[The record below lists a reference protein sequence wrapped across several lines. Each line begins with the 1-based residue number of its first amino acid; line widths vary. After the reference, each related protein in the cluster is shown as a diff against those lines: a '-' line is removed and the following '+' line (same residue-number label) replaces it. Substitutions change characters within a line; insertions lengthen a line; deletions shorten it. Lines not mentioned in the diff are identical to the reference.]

1 MTNCPLCSPAG
12 ENVLLKN
19 DLFRVIQV
27 NDADYPG
34 YFRVIANDHVKEM
47 SELSPEAQMRI
58 ISALSRIEKIVLEN
72 MRPTKVN
79 WAQLGNMVPHLHWH
93 LIARY
98 EDDAAFPDSIWSPR
112 HRQTDTE
119 VLAARKKLADFCAEL
134 IKDSSTEF

>member
-1 MTNCPLCSPAG
+1 MTNCPLCSPTG

-72 MRPTKVN
+72 MRPTKIN

-119 VLAARKKLADFCAEL
+119 VLTARKKLADFCAEL
-134 IKDSSTEF
+134 IKESSAEF

>member
-1 MTNCPLCSPAG
+1 MTNCPLCSPTG

-34 YFRVIANDHVKEM
+34 YFRVIANEHIKEM
-47 SELSPEAQMRI
+47 SELSPEAQMRF
-58 ISALSRIEKIVLEN
+58 ISALSKIEKIVLEN

-98 EDDAAFPDSIWSPR
+98 EDDATFPDSIWSPK
-112 HRQTDTE
+112 HRQTADD
-119 VLAARKKLADFCAEL
+119 VLAKRKELANKCSKL
-134 IKDSSTEF
+134 IKETL

>member
-1 MTNCPLCSPAG
+1 MTNCPLCSPTG

-34 YFRVIANDHVKEM
+34 YFRVIANDHIKEM
-47 SELSPEAQMRI
+47 SELSPEEQMRF
-58 ISALSRIEKIVLEN
+58 ISALNKIEKIVLEN
-72 MRPTKVN
+72 MKPTKVN

-98 EDDAAFPDSIWSPR
+98 PDDATFPDSIWSPR
-112 HRQTDTE
+112 RRQTAEE
-119 VLAARKKLADFCAEL
+119 VLSRRKGLADKCSKL
-134 IKDSSTEF
+134 IKESF

>member
-1 MTNCPLCSPAG
+1 MTNCPLCSPTG

-58 ISALSRIEKIVLEN
+58 ISALSKIEKIVLES

-79 WAQLGNMVPHLHWH
+79 WDQLGNMVPHLHWH

-98 EDDAAFPDSIWSPR
+98 EDDATFPDSIWSLR
-112 HRQTDTE
+112 RRQTAEE
-119 VLAARKKLADFCAEL
+119 VLARRKEQANMCSKL
-134 IKDSSTEF
+134 IKELLR

>member
-1 MTNCPLCSPAG
+1 M
-12 ENVLLKN
+12 LLKN

-34 YFRVIANDHVKEM
+34 YFRVIVNEHVKEM
-47 SELSPEAQMRI
+47 SELTPEAQMRI
-58 ISALSRIEKIVLEN
+58 ISALSKIEKIVLEN

-98 EDDAAFPDSIWSPR
+98 EDDAAFPDSIWSAK

-119 VLAARKKLADFCAEL
+119 VLAARKELADFCADL
-134 IKDSSTEF
+134 IKDSSARF

>member
-1 MTNCPLCSPAG
+1 MTNCPLCSPTG

-19 DLFRVIQV
+19 DLIRVIQV

-58 ISALSRIEKIVLEN
+58 ISALSKIEKIVLEN

-98 EDDAAFPDSIWSPR
+98 EDDAAFPDSIWSPKR
-112 HRQTDTE
+112 RQTAEE
-119 VLAARKKLADFCAEL
+119 VLAKRKELSDVCAEL
-134 IKDSSTEF
+134 IKDSSAEF